1 MRSGLI
7 EDTEAVSVIIGAMLL
22 IIVVVTAVTA
32 LAFIIAG
39 IHEDAAEKAALA
51 AAMDREELDILKITL
66 DDEATIDDFEGVY
79 EVVEGKEGSEIGY
92 RTLNMTPDW
101 DKSANITM
109 KVEQLVDVPNG
120 HALKISGNAG
130 EFIEKTLDENELFEY
145 HPGDELALSLL
156 VHSINP
162 TDNFTVELYKGGSV
176 VASET
181 VSGQHNWDMIAVPTP
196 GFDKM
201 KFKLNADTTGIYLDD
216 ISYTNSNY
224 WGECEVTIRNTNI
237 DPCTLKEIAIQVGE
251 ATLFVRD
258 YSIFFKEGN
267 KWIKQTFTPHYP
279 YEIPP
284 QQTVPVKINFLKSF
298 GEPREVQRGYPHSL
312 GAIAITGFGNNFA
325 RSFAPPVPVAH
336 VNIASEDI
344 GVTYR
349 DVLIL
354 DATDSYDPDG
364 YIVEYNWSVFYNDSG
379 TYREHNQLGRVVTA
393 NITNLRGIGVDPIKI
408 DLKVTDDTGMA
419 TMLSQISGNI
429 TIPSSRNFNPPT
441 KLYTNKTEYEEG
453 DKIYVWANDSWNN
466 PVEGVFVKFT
476 PSCNVTL
483 SSLSGVTNATVT
495 VQTVGTNGTVC
506 IESGKLIPIYVNV
519 VKS

>member
-32 LAFIIAG
+32 LAFIVSG

-51 AAMDREELDILKITL
+51 AAMDREELDILGITL
-66 DDEATIDDFEGVY
+66 YEEATIDDFEGVY

-196 GFDKM
+196 EFDKM

-216 ISYTNSNY
+216 ISYTNPSY
-224 WGECEVTIRNTNI
+224 WGGCEVTLRNTNI

-284 QQTVPVKINFLKSF
+284 QQTVPVKLNFLKSF

-325 RSFAPPVPVAH
+325 RSFAPPVPIAH
-336 VNIASEDI
+336 VDIASEDI

-364 YIVEYNWSVFYNDSG
+364 FIREYRWVIDGSSNLYNR
-379 TYREHNQLGRVVTA
+379 TGRK
-393 NITNLRGIGVDPIKI
+393 LRLEVNETGPFEI
-408 DLKVTDDTGMA
+408 DLKVTDDTGMVSR
-419 TMLSQISGNI
+419 LSQISGNI
-429 TIPSSRNFNPPT
+429 TIAENRNFNPPVSLEAKYT
-441 KLYTNKTEYEEG
+441 KSTHNITAW
-453 DKIYVWANDSWNN
+453 VNDSWGNGLEGY
-466 PVEGVFVKFT
+466 PVRANVAANDNASKPVK
-476 PSCNVTL
+476 L
-483 SSLSGVTNATVT
+483 
-495 VQTVGTNGTVC
+495 
-506 IESGKLIPIYVNV
+506 
-519 VKS
+519 